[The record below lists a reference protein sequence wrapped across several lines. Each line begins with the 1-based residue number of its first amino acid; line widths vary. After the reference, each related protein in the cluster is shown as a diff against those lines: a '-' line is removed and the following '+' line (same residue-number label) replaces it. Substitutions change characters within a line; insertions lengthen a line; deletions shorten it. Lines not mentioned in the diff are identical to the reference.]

1 MLPTVKA
8 SSGVFGETDPE
19 FFGGAIKMAGDAGD
33 QKAATIGQA
42 CYEVGMSKN
51 TYGTGNF
58 MLMNTGTKG
67 VPSQNGFL
75 TTIGWRQGDGPVIYC
90 LEGRIFITGAAVQWR
105 RDSLGVIKTSGD
117 VEALAASVPDN
128 GGVYF
133 VPAFVGL
140 GAPYWDFCAP
150 GTVVGLTRRSTAAH
164 NVCAPPESLCHYT

>member
-33 QKAATIGQA
+33 QQAATFGQA

-67 VPSQNGFL
+67 VPSQNGLL
-75 TTIGWRQGDGPVIYC
+75 TTICWRQGDGPVIYC
-90 LEGRIFITGAAVQWR
+90 LEGSIFITGAAVQWL
-105 RDSLGVIKTSGD
+105 RDSLGVIKNSGD
-117 VEALAASVPDN
+117 VEALAGTVPDN
-128 GGVYF
+128 GGVVFGPPF
-133 VPAFVGL
+133 VCP
-140 GAPYWDFCAP
+140 GAASSGSSAR
-150 GTVVGLTRRSTAAH
+150 GTISLLPHRVTAASTSRVSH
-164 NVCAPPESLCHYT
+164 GTTC